1 MWLYADFYLRST
13 LKWSIFWHFVGKVT
27 KGSEDKETVQS
38 AQLRVYWKPKLSIV
52 RSHGSFKARV
62 YDVVKSEIAEDKN
75 SDAGEDSTQITMLLD
90 TKKIHHR
97 NAELDEG
104 RFLNLTP
111 GCLEKSYN
119 VSSWL

>member
-1 MWLYADFYLRST
+1 MKHILA
-13 LKWSIFWHFVGKVT
+13 FVGKVT

-38 AQLRVYWKPKLSIV
+38 AQLRVYWKPRLSIV

-111 GCLEKSYN
+111 VCLEKSYKN
-119 VSSWL
+119 VSIWV